1 MDKRRRISDE
11 IMNKIFEVIDSIPNK
26 GLEIREA
33 QEDIML
39 NIVEAFKNKSNFLVE
54 AGVGIGK
61 SLSYLIPAI
70 LISKI
75 YQRPC
80 VIATGTIQL
89 TEQLIEDVKL
99 AEYILKCRVNVVIG
113 KGQSNYPCIK
123 RMIENVP
130 EKYKKKFERYSLLVN
145 DNVDKQNPNGIDLND
160 WDKICVNGCIF
171 SGCKYNDDCYYYK
184 IRKRMST
191 TTYFESYPKIVIIN
205 QDLMISHF
213 LKEENDFN
221 GLLDQR
227 MELLV
232 IDEIHNLEE
241 KTRSALTKEID
252 IRFIERTFNEYIRII
267 TGTSKNMRAIDK
279 ARGVKDD
286 IVFLLKNIFIKL
298 KYKYLEKDKDDLE
311 RVYIEKGD
319 NSKCN
324 ELRNEIKMCLEDLDL
339 AITFGNN
346 VREHIERMYSSVVEK
361 LSTINRFLI
370 VLGGDNSED
379 LIWGNLK
386 SDYIKMK
393 ISISPKEIDKVV
405 SRLIFRKNI
414 PTIGLS
420 ATIATEINKDPYEY
434 IKSSIGFTGET
445 DEIRKSPFPYENSRL
460 LIPNKLPNVHDRNE
474 EYYQKISVKI
484 VEIISNVKGG
494 TLVLFTSKEDLKK
507 VNEKLVNL
515 VNEDISI
522 YSDDSEHSQKEII
535 EEFKKVK
542 KGVILGTGVFWEG
555 ISLKGDLLTC
565 VIIVRLPF
573 PVPDPVIEYK
583 IEKASFEKDKVIVP
597 EMITKLKQ
605 GSGRLIRT
613 MSDKGILVL
622 LDSRMN
628 ENNYKHRNFI
638 LEAIPIKRIIKEIS
652 EVEKFFNEEYS

>member
-1 MDKRRRISDE
+1 
-11 IMNKIFEVIDSIPNK
+11 
-26 GLEIREA
+26 
-33 QEDIML
+33 
-39 NIVEAFKNKSNFLVE
+39 
-54 AGVGIGK
+54 
-61 SLSYLIPAI
+61 
-70 LISKI
+70 
-75 YQRPC
+75 
-80 VIATGTIQL
+80 
-89 TEQLIEDVKL
+89 
-99 AEYILKCRVNVVIG
+99 
-113 KGQSNYPCIK
+113 
-123 RMIENVP
+123 
-130 EKYKKKFERYSLLVN
+130 
-145 DNVDKQNPNGIDLND
+145 
-160 WDKICVNGCIF
+160 
-171 SGCKYNDDCYYYK
+171 
-184 IRKRMST
+184 
-191 TTYFESYPKIVIIN
+191 
-205 QDLMISHF
+205 
-213 LKEENDFN
+213 
-221 GLLDQR
+221 
-227 MELLV
+227 
-232 IDEIHNLEE
+232 
-241 KTRSALTKEID
+241 
-252 IRFIERTFNEYIRII
+252 
-267 TGTSKNMRAIDK
+267 
-279 ARGVKDD
+279 
-286 IVFLLKNIFIKL
+286 
-298 KYKYLEKDKDDLE
+298 
-311 RVYIEKGD
+311 VYIEKGD